1 MVDQFSIPSS
11 NNVAA
16 SDMRLAWMLFHLKAG
31 FRTGSSIQGR
41 DGNNLMLS
49 RLYVPD
55 DQTHPLQTAPEAI
68 GLQQDWGWALSW
80 ISFDEILALE

>member
-1 MVDQFSIPSS
+1 
-11 NNVAA
+11 
-16 SDMRLAWMLFHLKAG
+16 MLFHLKAG

-68 GLQQDWGWALSW
+68 GLQQD
-80 ISFDEILALE
+80 